1 MRMTLPAAL
10 RRAAP
15 MLALSLSLV
24 ALAAPHPARAGDA
37 QCLWDHTAKANR
49 DAFFA
54 AYPQK
59 GPAAVGLILGS
70 DQKAA
75 LALPR
80 ACGVDPAKD
89 RFAGEA
95 LSAYATRTAS
105 AVVLKGR
112 FKVEPTKLRAAYMAI
127 PAAGRARIAAVMLN
141 PARTPDDQ
149 AFIRTTYA
157 AVARKLAIN
166 DRVAAQQL
174 SVYLSSSAVLDWASA
189 QF

>member
-1 MRMTLPAAL
+1 MPMIPPVL
-10 RRAAP
+10 RRATP
-15 MLALSLSLV
+15 LLALASVAV
-24 ALAAPHPARAGDA
+24 ALAIPQGARAGDA
-37 QCLWDHTAKANR
+37 QCLWDHTLKANR

-59 GPAAVGLILGS
+59 GPAAVGLLLGN

-80 ACGVDPAKD
+80 ACGVAPDKD

-112 FKVEPTKLRAAYMAI
+112 FKLEPTRLRGAYMAI
-127 PAAGRARIAAVMLN
+127 PAAARGRIATVMLN
-141 PARTPDDQ
+141 PARTPGDQ
-149 AFIRTTYA
+149 AFIRTTYG
-157 AVARKLAIN
+157 AVARRLAVT
-166 DRVAAQQL
+166 DPVAIQQL
-174 SVYLSSSAVLDWASA
+174 SVYLSSSAVLDWASR